1 MILTYAPPVLG
12 SGIDKNRPDYGV
24 YCGVASGVWSHLP
37 DPRQSRQSALVLVN
51 DRQRPDDAL
60 RPGGDPREASEIRSD
75 RIAIFAPR
83 ICSVA

>member
-1 MILTYAPPVLG
+1 MLPPV
-12 SGIDKNRPDYGV
+12 SAPEFDKDRPAYGV

-60 RPGGDPREASEIRSD
+60 RPGGDPGEAIRSD
-75 RIAIFAPR
+75 QIAIFAPR
-83 ICSVA
+83 VCSVA